1 MLFVALLN
9 SKAGSPKERIARR
22 AKWQYP
28 QGVKPIEEYWLQTSS
43 PDVVSIF
50 EADSVAPIMA
60 TLAEWGDVF
69 DISVFPAIT
78 ATEGLKLAKQM
89 M

>member
-1 MLFVALLN
+1 
-9 SKAGSPKERIARR
+9 
-22 AKWQYP
+22 
-28 QGVKPIEEYWLQTSS
+28 
-43 PDVVSIF
+43 
-50 EADSVAPIMA
+50 MA